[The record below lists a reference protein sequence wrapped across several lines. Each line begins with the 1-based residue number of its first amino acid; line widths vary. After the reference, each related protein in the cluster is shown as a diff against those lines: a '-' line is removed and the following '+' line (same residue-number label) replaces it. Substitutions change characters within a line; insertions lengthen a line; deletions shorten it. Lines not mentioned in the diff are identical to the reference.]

1 MRISGGA
8 LARRS
13 LHAPAGLATRP
24 TTDKVRQALFN
35 ILGPLPEGARVLD
48 LFAGTGALGIEALS
62 RGAGQVVFVEQDL
75 AALSAL
81 RRNLQELALTGQAQV
96 HAGEVSR
103 FLAKLAKGPGPGF
116 ALVLADPPYRDAAAQ
131 LPALLALLGAAP
143 ALLAPQATVVVEYEV
158 QPRASLSLAQGYG
171 ALQRADERVYGQ
183 TGLAFY
189 VAQSAQTA

>member
-35 ILGPLPEGARVLD
+35 ILGPLSPDTRVLD
-48 LFAGTGALGIEALS
+48 LYAGTGALGIEALS

-75 AALSAL
+75 AALHAL
-81 RRNLQELALTGQAQV
+81 RRNLLDLALTGQAQI

-103 FLAKLAKGPGPGF
+103 FLAKRAKGHDPGF
-116 ALVLADPPYRDAAAQ
+116 ALVLADPPYRDAAVA

-158 QPRASLSLAQGYG
+158 QARAPLLLAESYG
-171 ALQRADERVYGQ
+171 TLQRVDERVYGQ